1 MQNQDAEYWKEQHD
15 FIKNVLH
22 NALTDVE
29 NYRILCEKL
38 KEEVN
43 QRNKRIKLA
52 ESRCQEAEKNVIK
65 WLQSE
70 YYYEFQN

>member
-1 MQNQDAEYWKEQHD
+1 MQNQDAEYWKKEHD

-29 NYRILCEKL
+29 NYRILTEKL

-43 QRNKRIKLA
+43 RKNQLLRYA
-52 ESRCQEAEKNVIK
+52 ESRFEEAEKNVIK

-70 YYYEFQN
+70 YYYEFPN